1 MNIKRM
7 AALAL
12 ALTILLSCG
21 GCAKPESLVTSVP
34 TENTEPTAVSGVQN
48 AVVEGFDWGPAVT
61 KTILTLDQTIRADSV
76 NAESFSVT
84 EIKQTAGWGNSAEKQ
99 TAEASRKV
107 LAAYTCDEAGN
118 ASSDTNRIAL
128 ELSYSRSEGS
138 PYFFNPQ
145 TWANTVCD
153 PYELRVS
160 LTDGAALVTETG
172 APVTALIVPETIDL
186 ANAIY
191 PQLEGVDLTGTFTGT
206 DGKTLTYGSYAPA
219 ADGQKH
225 PLVIWLH
232 GAGEGGTDPS
242 IAVLGN
248 KVTALYGEE
257 FQTVMGGA
265 YVLTP
270 QTPTFWMQYAEDS
283 WSDNPG
289 KDSIYLGTLMEL
301 IQSHVAENPN
311 IDSNRIYVGGCSN
324 GGFMTMDLILNYP
337 DYFAAAFPICEA
349 YPDAGITDAQL
360 EGIKDLP
367 VWFVYARN
375 DTTVDPEACEAPT
388 IARLEAMGADVH
400 SSVFDDVGTYL
411 GHWSWIWFF
420 NNACEENGTNMWQWL
435 SEQSR

>member
-1 MNIKRM
+1 MNIKK
-7 AALAL
+7 AAAVVLAMSV
-12 ALTILLSCG
+12 LLGCE
-21 GCAKPESLVTSVP
+21 GCAKPESKTALVPSESTGPV
-34 TENTEPTAVSGVQN
+34 AVSGVQN
-48 AVVEGFDWGPAVT
+48 VVVAGFDWGPAVT

-84 EIKQTAGWGNSAEKQ
+84 EIKQTVSWGNSTEKQ
-99 TAEASRKV
+99 TAEASRNV

-118 ASSDTNRIAL
+118 ASSDSNRIAL
-128 ELSYSRSEGS
+128 ELSYGRNEGS
-138 PYFFNPQ
+138 PYCYNPQ

-153 PYELRVS
+153 PYELRIS
-160 LTDGAALVTETG
+160 LSDSAALITESG
-172 APVTALIVPETIDL
+172 LPVTALAIPETIDL

-191 PQLEGVDLTGTFTGT
+191 PQLEGVDLTGSFTGT
-206 DGKTLTYGSYAPA
+206 DGKTLTYGAYSPV

-225 PLVIWLH
+225 SLVVWLH

-242 IAVLGN
+242 IAILGN
-248 KVTALYGEE
+248 KVTALYSEE

-289 KDSIYLGTLMEL
+289 KDSVYLDTLMEL
-301 IQSHVAENPN
+301 IQSYVAENPN
-311 IDSNRIYVGGCSN
+311 IDGNRIYVGGCSN

-349 YPDAGITDAQL
+349 YPDAGISDAQL

-375 DTTVDPEACEAPT
+375 DTTVVPEDCEEPT
-388 IARLEAMGADVH
+388 IARLEAMGANVH

-420 NNACEENGTNMWQWL
+420 NNACEEDGVNLWQWL
-435 SEQSR
+435 AQQSK